1 MPRPAGVLALILPP
15 VVPVILARGMLA
27 GGIAA
32 LQRRLAGW
40 LPILAGALLALV
52 LPAIA
57 AAATVTLTRQPYLQ
71 SLGQGSVQ
79 ILCRTSAR
87 AALRVEYGE
96 GFRYDHAFTEASS
109 VIPHEMTLSGLA
121 PGRLYFYRV

>member
-15 VVPVILARGMLA
+15 VVPVILARGVLA

-40 LPILAGALLALV
+40 LPILAGAMLALV

-71 SLGQGSVQ
+71 SLGKGTVQ
-79 ILCRTSAR
+79 ILLRTSAR
-87 AALRVEYGE
+87 SGLRVQYVE
-96 GFRYDHAFTEASS
+96 
-109 VIPHEMTLSGLA
+109 
-121 PGRLYFYRV
+121 RVLCDPT